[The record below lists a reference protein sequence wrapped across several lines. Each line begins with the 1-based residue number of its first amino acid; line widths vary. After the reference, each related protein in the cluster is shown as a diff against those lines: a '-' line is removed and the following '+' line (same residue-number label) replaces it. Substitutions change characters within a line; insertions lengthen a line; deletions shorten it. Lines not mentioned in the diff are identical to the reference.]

1 MRRALIAAV
10 CLFSVAILASPAT
23 SIPPATFND
32 NSARV
37 LFGHTFK
44 EEVWTAPDVR
54 FQAGNATASFAV
66 SYAQYKTVKAFLV
79 AFNNL
84 TIDGKVGTVPYQLF
98 GMRYYTPEGNEV
110 LIGAVLAF
118 LMAFNDTYDGT
129 GPGSNGL
136 PDPGN
141 EEVFYVIPFGVGE
154 ALPGEPYAPV
164 AEPMTAQKLGAGHF
178 RFGQTYRNMYAKVI
192 DANNL
197 IGFLLSAAFPI
208 YIAKF
213 SELSIVYDIRVDEAA
228 GTVVAETFYTIGQ
241 VSKLWLWGQ
250 PVDPKHLNTQ
260 WGLCAVH
267 YVVAFT
273 STYVV
278 TGANPAVNL
287 ETNIS
292 KRMDED
298 IAIRV
303 GDGRERAFEI
313 GHRGTYDLVD
323 ETTSTKIAEERDA
336 VAITLHTLGTD
347 YLLVVWQA
355 SFALDQ
361 FTTLAWAVSEHLQGR
376 FKSPL
381 QLWQNARGN
390 FTAGAVWYGTS
401 FPNWTGYRI
410 EHDPTYTAY
419 ADVDYVET
427 QGDEPERSP
436 AFGAIVATV
445 AIMVPA
451 LLFTSRRRRT

>member
-1 MRRALIAAV
+1 MRRALIAV
-10 CLFSVAILASPAT
+10 LCLLSVAVLVSPAS
-23 SIPPATFND
+23 SIPPQTFND

-44 EEVWTAPDVR
+44 EEVWTAKDVR
-54 FQAGNATASFAV
+54 FQAGNATASLAV
-66 SYAQYKTVKAFLV
+66 SYAQHKTVKAFLV
-79 AFNNL
+79 AFNNM
-84 TIDGKVGTVPYQLF
+84 TVGGKVGTVPYQLF
-98 GMRYYTPEGNEV
+98 GLRYYTPEGNEV

-118 LMAFNDTYDGT
+118 LMAFNDTYNGT
-129 GPGSNGL
+129 GAGANGL

-141 EEVFYVIPFGVGE
+141 EQVYYVVPFGVGD

-178 RFGQTYRNMYAKVI
+178 RFGQAYRNMYAKVI
-192 DANNL
+192 GANNPL
-197 IGFLLSAAFPI
+197 EFLLSAALPI

-213 SELSIVYDIRVDEAA
+213 SELSIVYDIKVDEAA

-250 PVDPKHLNTQ
+250 EVDPKHLNPQ
-260 WGLCAVH
+260 WGLCVAH

-273 STYVV
+273 STYAV

-287 ETNIS
+287 QTNIS
-292 KRMDED
+292 KRLDED
-298 IAIRV
+298 VAIRV
-303 GDGRERAFEI
+303 GQGRERAFEI

-323 ETTSTKIAEERDA
+323 ETTSTKVAEDREA
-336 VAITLHTLGTD
+336 VAITLHTVGSD
-347 YLLVVWQA
+347 YLMVAWQA
-355 SFALDQ
+355 EFALDQ
-361 FTTLAWAVSEHLQGR
+361 FTTLAWACSEHLQGKYNGPR
-376 FKSPL
+376 
-381 QLWQNARGN
+381 QLWNNARGN

-427 QGDEPERSP
+427 LPDDERAPSVGVV
-436 AFGAIVATV
+436 AATV
-445 AIMVPA
+445 ALIVPA
-451 LLFTSRRRRT
+451 LLYASRRRRT

>member
-1 MRRALIAAV
+1 MRRALIAV
-10 CLFSVAILASPAT
+10 LCLFSVAVLVSPA
-23 SIPPATFND
+23 SSLPPQTFND
-32 NSARV
+32 NSAKV

-54 FQAGNATASFAV
+54 FQAGNASASFAV
-66 SYAQYKTVKAFLV
+66 SYAQHKTVKAFLV

-84 TIDGKVGTVPYQLF
+84 TVGGKVGTVPYQLF
-98 GMRYYTPEGNEV
+98 GLRYYTPEGNEV

-118 LMAFNDTYDGT
+118 LMAFNDTYNGT
-129 GPGSNGL
+129 GPGANGL

-141 EEVFYVIPFGVGE
+141 EGVYYVIPFGVGE
-154 ALPGEPYAPV
+154 TLPNETYAPV
-164 AEPMTAQKLGAGHF
+164 AEPMTAQKLGEGHF
-178 RFGQTYRNMYAKVI
+178 RFGQTYRNLYAKVI
-192 DANNL
+192 GATNL
-197 IGFLLSAAFPI
+197 LEFLVSAAFPI

-213 SELSIVYDIRVDEAA
+213 SELKVVYDIKVDEAA

-241 VSKLWLWGQ
+241 VTKLWLWGQ
-250 PVDPKHLNTQ
+250 SVDPQSLGAQ

-287 ETNIS
+287 QTNIT
-292 KRMDED
+292 KRLGED

-303 GDGRERAFEI
+303 GNGRERAFEI
-313 GHRGTYDLVD
+313 GHRGVYDVID
-323 ETTSTKIAEERDA
+323 ETTSTKLAEDKEA
-336 VAITLHTLGTD
+336 VAITLHTVGTD
-347 YLLVVWQA
+347 AALVWWQA
-355 SFALDQ
+355 VFAIDQ
-361 FTTLAWAVSEHLQGR
+361 FTTLAWACSEHLQGMYNGPR
-376 FKSPL
+376 
-381 QLWQNARGN
+381 QLWNNARGN

-427 QGDEPERSP
+427 QPEEEPSP
-436 AFGAIVATV
+436 SVGIVAATV
-445 AIMVPA
+445 ALVVPA
-451 LLFTSRRRRT
+451 LLYSTRRRR